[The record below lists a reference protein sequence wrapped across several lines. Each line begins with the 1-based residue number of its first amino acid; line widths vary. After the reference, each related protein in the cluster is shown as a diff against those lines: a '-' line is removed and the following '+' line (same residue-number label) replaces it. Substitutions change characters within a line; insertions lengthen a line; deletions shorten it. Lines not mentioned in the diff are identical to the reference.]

1 MDDDLHL
8 GLFVIKVL
16 CLIVIAMSAYKVAYC
31 SDSYFSDPN
40 MGAASLRLQSERS
53 DFVGSGQSESPV
65 FWNLGSV
72 KDTNDLLQTAAT
84 QQETNNEDFKSRD
97 IKKLQDFQNIEH
109 FVGAGL

>member
-1 MDDDLHL
+1 MENDLHL

-31 SDSYFSDPN
+31 SDSYFTDPT
-40 MGAASLRLQSERS
+40 MSKASLAHLAERS
-53 DFVGSGQSESPV
+53 DFMGSGQVEAPV

-72 KDTNDLLQTAAT
+72 EETNELLQKAAT
-84 QQETNNEDFKSRD
+84 QVESTEGFKSRD
-97 IKKLQDFQNIEH
+97 VKKMKDFQSIEQ